1 MEIRSFSIKKPL
13 LSLLCLLLL
22 SLSISMPVAANQDDW
37 VLVDRFNRQLKDA
50 KAGKLKAMYD
60 VGKLYERGRG
70 INVDL
75 AAAAQWYQ
83 KAASGGQTSAQS
95 RLGIMY
101 FEGRGVKQ
109 NYKKALQLLNA
120 AAKDNVPS
128 AQYQLANMYE
138 LGTGVTQSLEK
149 AIHWYNESDK
159 YGYYLAKAKV
169 IRLKKLL
176 NSSSETITRKAAT
189 PSQAAPKAKA
199 KKSTSPTIKII
210 ARGQW
215 FKRKKAVGYL
225 PSNIANCVSN
235 SYNTLHCISTS
246 QERSTGAEIIAY
258 NTESNITIRN
268 KNSFTIHYANNVL
281 DVTPLSV
288 ENGDG
293 EVVEQTPSR
302 IKKGQKGKKRTL
314 ECEIK
319 DKKLISCTKGSSSF
333 VLVTR

>member
-1 MEIRSFSIKKPL
+1 MKISLFSIKTPL

-22 SLSISMPVAANQDDW
+22 NFSICMPVAANKDDW
-37 VLVDRFNRQLKDA
+37 VLVDRFNRQLSDA

-70 INVDL
+70 TNTDL
-75 AAAAQWYQ
+75 ALAAEWYQ

-109 NYKKALQLLNA
+109 NYKKALQLLNL

-138 LGTGVTQSLEK
+138 LGTGVDQNLDK
-149 AIHWYNESDK
+149 AIHWYKKSDK
-159 YGYYLAKAKV
+159 YGYYLAKAK
-169 IRLKKLL
+169 IERLKKIQKS
-176 NSSSETITRKAAT
+176 NGTISRKAT
-189 PSQAAPKAKA
+189 PSKAAPPKAKKA
-199 KKSTSPTIKII
+199 ASPAIKMITS
-210 ARGQW
+210 GQW

-225 PSNIANCVSN
+225 PSNISNCASN

-246 QERSTGAEIIAY
+246 QERSTGSEIIAY
-258 NTESNITIRN
+258 NTESDITIKN
-268 KNSFTIHYANNVL
+268 KKSFTIVYTNNVL
-281 DVTPLSV
+281 EVTPLSV
-288 ENGDG
+288 EDGDG
-293 EVVEQTPSR
+293 EVIEQTPSR

-314 ECEIK
+314 ECAIK
-319 DKKLISCTKGSSSF
+319 DKKTISCTKGSSSF
-333 VLVTR
+333 TLITR